1 MRQLLRMTE
10 PQYAGLQR
18 HVLPDDGREAAAV
31 LLCGRGSH
39 KEARL
44 LVVRE
49 VHEIP
54 HAACRVRERNRLAW
68 PTDALTPLIERA
80 KREHLGVV
88 LVHGHPNGL
97 RAFSRADDAADRALL
112 DAVHLWL
119 GDGEPHGSMI
129 LLPGGDALARV
140 MLPDGSFRPVDLV
153 TVTGDD
159 LRLLWHDDAVVG
171 TPDFLER
178 QAQAFGA
185 ATTMTLRRM
194 RIAVVG
200 VSGTGGPLVEQLMR
214 LGVGALVLVDPDH
227 VEACNLNRIPQAV
240 REDARLGR
248 AKVTVVGD
256 AVHRTDL
263 GTHVGTYA
271 CNLKDP
277 EVVRAVSTCDL
288 VFGCM
293 DGHEGRHLLNR
304 LATFYSLPYIDMG
317 VRLDADGRGGIA
329 LIAGVVHWLRPG
341 GSSLYSRHVIDL
353 ERVRAEGQRRQSPE
367 LFDALRR
374 DGYIRG
380 VEVTSP
386 AVSAVNTLVA
396 SLAAMELLARIHG
409 HRDGGNAGWAC
420 TTLLLSHMHLEG
432 ALDGEP
438 CQLLARHVGRGD
450 GVPLLD
456 DPELTEQ
463 RAAA

>member
-1 MRQLLRMTE
+1 MKQLLRMTE
-10 PQYAGLQR
+10 SQHAGLQR

-31 LLCGRGSH
+31 LLCGRGH
-39 KEARL
+39 HRETRV

-49 VHEIP
+49 IHEIP
-54 HAACRVRERNRLAW
+54 HATCRVRERDRLAW

-80 KREHLGVV
+80 KQEHLGVV
-88 LVHGHPNGL
+88 LVHGHPNGM

-119 GDGEPHGSMI
+119 GDDGPHGSMI

-140 MLPDGSFRPVDLV
+140 MLPDGSFQPVDLV

-159 LRLLWHDDAVVG
+159 LRLLWHEDAVAG

-185 ATTMTLRRM
+185 ATTRTLRRM
-194 RIAVVG
+194 RVAVVG

-214 LGVGALVLVDPDH
+214 LGVGELVLVDPDH

-256 AVHRTDL
+256 AVHRADL
-263 GTHVGTYA
+263 GTRVEAHA

-304 LATFYSLPYIDMG
+304 IAAFYSLPYIDMG
-317 VRLDADGRGGIA
+317 VRLDADGRGGVQ

-341 GSSLYSRHVIDL
+341 GSSLYSRHVVDL
-353 ERVRAEGQRRQSPE
+353 ERVRAEGQRRQSPA
-367 LFDALRR
+367 LFEALRR

-380 VEVTSP
+380 ADVTSP

-396 SLAAMELLARIHG
+396 SLAAMELLARLHG
-409 HRDGGNAGWAC
+409 HRDGGNAGWARM
-420 TTLLLSHMHLEG
+420 TLLLSHMHWEG
-432 ALDGEP
+432 EPDGEP
-438 CQLLARHVGRGD
+438 CALLARHVGRGD
-450 GVPLLD
+450 VVPLLD

-463 RAAA
+463 KAAA